1 MIFDHDLIT
10 FFASRDHEIIDRSYL
25 CQSHPWIF
33 QGCTDLH
40 KCSMASVFRVLA
52 TIAMTAVTSEGG
64 WKKLTKLLCTT
75 ATTFPFCDC
84 TCERHPPPLHLA
96 INCVV
101 FDTDIKARLVL
112 PSTASSIHTYI
123 HVDCRHRE
131 GGGCQSLSLLSCW
144 QYHFLSF
151 LKYVPMQYVYVT
163 NPLFFYHINM
173 YVLKK
178 V

>member
-1 MIFDHDLIT
+1 MCNSFCFRWYLKVLISKIEVVKNQKVIEKLSQIMI
-10 FFASRDHEIIDRSYL
+10 FASRDHEIIDRSYL

-40 KCSMASVFRVLA
+40 KCSLASVFCVLA
-52 TIAMTAVTSEGG
+52 TIAMTAVTSKGG

-112 PSTASSIHTYI
+112 PTSRVHTY
-123 HVDCRHRE
+123 
-131 GGGCQSLSLLSCW
+131 
-144 QYHFLSF
+144 
-151 LKYVPMQYVYVT
+151 MQIADTERVVGVSPFHSYLAG
-163 NPLFFYHINM
+163 NIIFCLF
-173 YVLKK
+173 
-178 V
+178 

>member
-1 MIFDHDLIT
+1 MIGQKKIIFKITFSVIDLIT
-10 FFASRDHEIIDRSYL
+10 FFASTRYHEIIAWLFL

-52 TIAMTAVTSEGG
+52 TIAMTAVTSKGG
-64 WKKLTKLLCTT
+64 WKKLTTT
-75 ATTFPFCDC
+75 TTFPFCDC

-112 PSTASSIHTYI
+112 PTSRVHTY
-123 HVDCRHRE
+123 
-131 GGGCQSLSLLSCW
+131 
-144 QYHFLSF
+144 
-151 LKYVPMQYVYVT
+151 MQIADTERVVGVSPFHSYLAGIIIFC
-163 NPLFFYHINM
+163 LF
-173 YVLKK
+173 
-178 V
+178 